1 MLPLRS
7 QFLRCAQVFCQ
18 EMDWWDHNLLSL
30 KQKHQ
35 PIVTQE
41 MKYSLLSCHK
51 GEGGNLRFRVEW
63 KQISAQKKANHLS
76 CLPHVPRCLYKS
88 CMKLWNVMDRQT
100 ITQMVCPGWRGC
112 LGQVNLVPVS
122 LPPLSRKNR
131 RVFLTSIS
139 LLRGIEGPICQPD
152 PIHWGAS
159 GPALPAEQEKG
170 LFYCMG
176 IGRSWPNQRFS
187 NG

>member
-1 MLPLRS
+1 
-7 QFLRCAQVFCQ
+7 
-18 EMDWWDHNLLSL
+18 
-30 KQKHQ
+30 
-35 PIVTQE
+35 
-41 MKYSLLSCHK
+41 
-51 GEGGNLRFRVEW
+51 
-63 KQISAQKKANHLS
+63 
-76 CLPHVPRCLYKS
+76 
-88 CMKLWNVMDRQT
+88 MDRQT

-112 LGQVNLVPVS
+112 LEQVNLVPVS